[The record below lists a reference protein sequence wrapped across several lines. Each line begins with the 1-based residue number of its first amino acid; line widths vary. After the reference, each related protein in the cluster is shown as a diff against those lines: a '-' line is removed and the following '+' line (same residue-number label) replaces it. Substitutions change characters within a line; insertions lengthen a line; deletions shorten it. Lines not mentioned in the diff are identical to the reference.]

1 MTTPESNYTPPVYQ
15 TKREST
21 LAIVSLIAGIL
32 GWTIVPFIGSI
43 VAVIT
48 GHLAKKEI
56 RESGGTMS
64 GDGMALA
71 GLILGYTMIGIAL
84 LVLIV
89 VIIALGVFIPTISQ
103 TTGSFNSLMPF
114 VW

>member
-1 MTTPESNYTPPVYQ
+1 
-15 TKREST
+15 
-21 LAIVSLIAGIL
+21 
-32 GWTIVPFIGSI
+32 
-43 VAVIT
+43 
-48 GHLAKKEI
+48 
-56 RESGGTMS
+56 MS

-89 VIIALGVFIPTISQ
+89 VIIALGVLIPTISQ

-114 VW
+114 GW